1 MEKLTEQ
8 RVREIVREEL
18 EAAGKATAQNVMK
31 IISDRLEL
39 QLSQTHRVYDDTP
52 ESR

>member
-18 EAAGKATAQNVMK
+18 EAAIKATA
-31 IISDRLEL
+31 DRTERTIVE
-39 QLSQTHRVYDDTP
+39 QIEKQFSCDTVQGLYK
-52 ESR
+52 